1 MTALVG
7 MVDRASPWRPH
18 SLLPFEAS
26 EDDAGAALRC
36 LQDDPVGH
44 GCADAFEA
52 GLAAATGLAHVV
64 AVSSGTAALEIALKV
79 VGVAPGDEVL
89 IPALTFVGA
98 AAAVLHVG
106 ATPRL
111 IDCHS
116 DPLGAVTCFKLD
128 RYLRSLPAE
137 TRRRIKAL
145 IAVDLLGQP
154 CVDGHLKVLCDEFGI
169 AIVEDAAQALGSV
182 GIGRY
187 AKIATLSFNNNKIV
201 TTTGG
206 GAVLTRDAGVAA
218 RARHM
223 STTAKKP
230 SEHHYDYDGVGHNY
244 RLPNVLCSL
253 GVAQLPRL
261 EARVGRKMAL
271 HTRYAME
278 ASLVRGASIVRHS
291 PASNCWLNVVLLEPT
306 VDAAQRRDAALKALS
321 SAGIGCRALFTPL
334 HMVEP
339 YEGFPRMPNLG
350 VAEDMFNRAI
360 CLPSG
365 VEP

>member
-18 SLLPFEAS
+18 SLLPFEAN

-44 GCADAFEA
+44 GCVDAFEA
-52 GLAAATGLAHVV
+52 GLCAATGLAHAV
-64 AVSSGTAALEIALKV
+64 AVSSGTAALEIALEV
-79 VGVAPGDEVL
+79 VGVRPGDEVL
-89 IPALTFVGA
+89 VPALTFAGA
-98 AAAVLHVG
+98 ASAVVHVG
-106 ATPRL
+106 ATPRF
-111 IDCHS
+111 IDCHN
-116 DPLGAVTCFKLD
+116 DPLGAVACFKLD

-137 TRRRIKAL
+137 TRQRIKAL

-182 GIGRY
+182 GIGRFS
-187 AKIATLSFNNNKIV
+187 KIVTLSFNNNKIV
-201 TTTGG
+201 TTTAG
-206 GAVLTRDAGVAA
+206 GAVLTRDAEVAA

-223 STTAKKP
+223 SRTSKKP
-230 SEHHYDYDGVGHNY
+230 SEHHYDYDGVGRNY
-244 RLPNVLCSL
+244 RLSNVLSSL

-261 EARVGRKMAL
+261 EGRVGRKMAL
-271 HTRYAME
+271 HNRYAIE
-278 ASLVRGASIVRHS
+278 ASTVRGATVVHQS
-291 PASNCWLNVVLLEPT
+291 PASNCWLNAVLLEPT
-306 VDAAQRRDAALKALS
+306 IDAAQRRDAAMKALS
-321 SAGIGCRALFTPL
+321 SAGFGCRALFTPL

-350 VAEDMFNRAI
+350 VAEDIFNRAI